1 MAALTKA
8 NGQSERLTFGAKEWA
23 AFMAIALAPACGFA
37 TWGYS
42 IGQSLAANEQHDVD
56 QDRRLDRVVVSLDSA
71 VSELHLIVRHDQ
83 RLQDLERRIS
93 GLEERP

>member
-8 NGQSERLTFGAKEWA
+8 NGQREQLTFGAKEWA
-23 AFMAIALAPACGFA
+23 AFLAIALAPACGFA

-42 IGQSLAANEQHDVD
+42 IGQSLAANEQHDTD
-56 QDRRLDRVVVSLDSA
+56 QDRRLDRVVTSLDGA
-71 VSELHLIVRHDQ
+71 VEDLHLIVRHDQ
-83 RLQDLERRIS
+83 RLSDIERRIS